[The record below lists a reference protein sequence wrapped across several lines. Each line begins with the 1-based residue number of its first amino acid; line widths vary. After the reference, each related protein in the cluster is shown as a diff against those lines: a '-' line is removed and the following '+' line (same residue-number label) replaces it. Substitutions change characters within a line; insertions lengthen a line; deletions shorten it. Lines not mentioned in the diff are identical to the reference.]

1 MSDDPLLSTLSGTV
15 RMGAD
20 LAQRPEEMVAALRRL
35 GYQVDRGTVIGAV
48 PGAAEVAALVPLVE
62 DHIEALTDEFTFEE
76 LLAALELLGPIRD
89 LVDAIG
95 SSSLTIPG
103 SDIDWPAVAGDV
115 GLRLPQMLL
124 FDLIE
129 YRAGWLVAL
138 MELLGLAK
146 RSVYELPVVGDEPPV
161 RASSVALDTAGFSEL
176 VAAPDR
182 YFEDLFLPDGAIDH
196 QRIGELL
203 VVALGGVV
211 SVERRTAEAVYISA
225 YLDGYVGDEEPMVT
239 WIGFGDRA
247 PALLRGVGLVVGPY
261 RTPGSSGPA
270 NGVALALD
278 VGQLSPDPV
287 DLPIGTLAVAV
298 PAPAAGIG
306 IVPGQPIALAADVIG
321 DASATLDL
329 TPDNEPW
336 RLFGAA
342 TGPRVEL
349 GGLSVGATYR
359 VSDGD
364 LELALGLQ
372 ALAVRLDS
380 EGSDSFLA
388 NLVSGVSAEIDLDVT
403 VSRHTGIRFGADAD
417 LQVRVPTTI
426 TIGPI
431 TLSAI
436 TVGAGV
442 AADGAFEL
450 ILVVDVA
457 AQIGPFEA
465 AVSGVG
471 VKGRLRTGSDPAD
484 MSFSVAIDPPDRVA
498 FAFTGSDVISGGG
511 FLDIDHDAGR
521 YSGGAALKI
530 IEVGVSLLVV
540 IDTQLPGGEDGW
552 AFFGSLGI
560 DIPGIPLGFGFTL
573 QGVGG
578 LIGLNRRMDHEAL
591 AVGLRQGAADAIL
604 FPDDPVRDALVL
616 IPQIDA
622 YFPIEVGN
630 TVIGPVVAIGWGA
643 PVPLVTAQIGVLI
656 SLPQGVVAVLG
667 SIAMALPTPD
677 APLIEI
683 TMDSLGV
690 IDLVDGTVSV
700 TASLYDSR
708 LLGVIELSG
717 DMAFYVATSPQPY
730 FALAIGGWHPA
741 FQPPSILPAVFS
753 DLRRIRAEIALTDSI
768 GITFTAYLALTP
780 NTVQFGGKFDLEASV
795 KVLFTTYTAKGWFG
809 FDVLLIFSPF
819 KLVADVTAGVGVYS
833 GKKELMGVSLGA
845 HVEGPDPWFAS
856 GYARFKFFGVKV
868 KFDFT
873 VGAKASAVTPPTTDL
888 MELMEPQFLADDI
901 WAIERGS
908 GLAAGLI
915 MAEVAEEDTPP
926 MLADGTIT
934 MRQTIAPLERTIEV
948 FGTNRVAQS
957 RIDIDRAVLEDATTN
972 QVLAG
977 VTADPVDD
985 WFAPAQF
992 DDLSDT
998 EKLAA
1003 PSYELE
1009 RSGVRFGTDAA
1020 LTGDGEG
1027 QDMPL
1032 GHETKLWQPP
1042 PDPDEPNSLP
1052 TIADI
1057 GITRGDIVADGWFD
1071 VAAIAARA
1079 AGLPTVMT
1087 SNIYVAAA
1095 VGVNRT
1101 VSEVQS

>member
-1 MSDDPLLSTLSGTV
+1 MSNDPLLSTLSGTV

-20 LAQRPEEMVAALRRL
+20 LAQRPDELVAALRRL
-35 GYQVDRGTVIGAV
+35 GYQVDRGTVIASV
-48 PGAAEVAALVPLVE
+48 PGAAEAQALVPHVE
-62 DHIEALTDEFTFEE
+62 QHIEALTDQFTFEE

-95 SSSLTIPG
+95 SSTLTIPG
-103 SDIDWPAVAGDV
+103 SDVDWPTVAGDV

-138 MELLGLAK
+138 LELLGLAK
-146 RSVYELPVVGDEPPV
+146 RSVYQLPVVGDEPPV
-161 RASSVALDTAGFSEL
+161 RTSSVALDTDGFSQL
-176 VAAPDR
+176 VSDPEQ

-196 QRIGELL
+196 ERIGELL
-203 VVALGGVV
+203 AVALGGLVT
-211 SVERRTAEAVYISA
+211 VERLQAEAVYVSA
-225 YLDGYVGDEEPMVT
+225 YLDGHADGAPPMVT
-239 WIGFGDRA
+239 RIGFGDRA
-247 PALLRGVGLVVGPY
+247 PSLLRGVGLVVGPY
-261 RTPGSSGPA
+261 RSPGATGPTT
-270 NGVALALD
+270 GIALALD
-278 VGQLSPDPV
+278 VGDLSPAPL
-287 DLPIGTLAVAV
+287 DLPIGTLLVAV

-306 IVPGQPIALAADVIG
+306 LVPGQPIELVADVVG

-329 TPDNEPW
+329 SPENEPW

-342 TGPRVEL
+342 DGPRVEL

-359 VSDGD
+359 TSDGD

-380 EGSDSFLA
+380 QGADSFLA
-388 NLVSGVSAEIDLDVT
+388 NLVSGVSAEVDLDVT
-403 VSRHTGIRFGADAD
+403 ISRHTGIRFGADAT
-417 LQVRVPTTI
+417 LEFRVPTTI

-431 TLSAI
+431 TISAI

-442 AADGAFEL
+442 ADDGAFEL
-450 ILVVDVA
+450 ILVVDVEA
-457 AQIGPFEA
+457 EIGPFQA
-465 AVSGVG
+465 AVSDVG
-471 VKGRLRTGSDPAD
+471 IKGRLRTGSDPND
-484 MSFSVAIDPPDRVA
+484 MSFSIALDPPDRVA

-573 QGVGG
+573 EGVGG

-591 AVGLRQGAADAIL
+591 AVGLRQGAADAIM

-643 PVPLVTAQIGVLI
+643 PVPLVTAQIGVII
-656 SLPQGVVAVLG
+656 SLPQGVVAILG
-667 SIAMALPTPD
+667 SISMALPTPD

-683 TMDSLGV
+683 NMDALGV
-690 IDLVDGTVSV
+690 IDLVNGSVSV

-708 LLGVIELSG
+708 LLGIIELSG

-753 DLRRIRAEIALTDSI
+753 DLRRIRAHIALTDKI
-768 GITFTAYLALTP
+768 GITFTSYLALTP

-819 KLVADVTAGVGVYS
+819 KLIADVTAGVGVYS
-833 GKKELMGVSLGA
+833 GNKELMGVSLGA
-845 HVEGPDPWFAS
+845 HVEGPEPWFAS

-873 VGAKASAVTPPTTDL
+873 VGSKASAVTPPTTDL
-888 MELMEPQFLADDI
+888 MELIEPQLAADDV
-901 WAIERGS
+901 WAVERGS
-908 GLAAGLI
+908 GLASGLI
-915 MAEVAEEDTPP
+915 MAEVAEDETPP

-934 MRQTIAPLERTIEV
+934 MRQTVAPLERTIEV
-948 FGTNRVAQS
+948 YGTNRVAQS
-957 RIDIDRAVLEDATTN
+957 RVDIDREVLEDATTN
-972 QVLAG
+972 QALTG

-998 EKLAA
+998 EKLSA

-1020 LTGDGEG
+1020 LTGDGEDR
-1027 QDMPL
+1027 DMPL
-1032 GHETKLWQPP
+1032 GHETKLWQAP
-1042 PDPDEPNSLP
+1042 PDPEEPGSEP
-1052 TIADI
+1052 TITNI
-1057 GITRGDIVADGWFD
+1057 GITRGELVAAGWFD
-1071 VAAIAARA
+1071 IAATAARA
-1079 AGLPTVMT
+1079 SGLPTVMT
-1087 SNIYVAAA
+1087 TNIQVTAA
-1095 VGVNRT
+1095 VGVSRPIG
-1101 VSEVQS
+1101 EVLP